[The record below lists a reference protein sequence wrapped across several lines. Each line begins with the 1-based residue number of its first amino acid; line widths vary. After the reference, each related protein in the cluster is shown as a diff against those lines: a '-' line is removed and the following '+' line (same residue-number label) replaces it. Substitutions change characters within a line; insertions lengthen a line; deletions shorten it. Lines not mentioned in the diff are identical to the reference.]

1 MKLENWG
8 YESPVAFTSQDAI
21 RQFQLTEP
29 DLVIMD
35 IALKGKLNGIET
47 AEIIDSERKTPIIY
61 YSSKNDKEL
70 SEKIKMLQN
79 RDYITKTSGDDKL
92 KLSIQKNL
100 EKNFLELDETKL
112 PPSNEMLSKMV
123 KPEIQDIVFTQG
135 DQNMNGNISADE
147 KNKIIK
153 KVENFQ
159 SKGYL
164 KLKPEGDNL
173 KPVIEGNKEGQSS
186 GDSFISGAVTATN
199 TEISTFED
207 VNGEYNRAYQVIGH
221 ELQNLNTHFSEVIDK
236 SSSQEKEIKK
246 LNQSLDG
253 YITLMN
259 EKDNK
264 IKEMEKTQKR
274 LEEEVIDYKNQHQT
288 VLNEIYSLKNQ
299 INTFISNLND

>member
-21 RQFQLTEP
+21 RQFQKTEP

-61 YSSKNDKEL
+61 YSSKNDDEL
-70 SEKIKMLQN
+70 SEKIKKLRN
-79 RDYITKTSGDDKL
+79 RDYITKTSGDAKL

-100 EKNFLELDETKL
+100 EKSFLEMDKTKV
-112 PPSNEMLSKMV
+112 SSSKEILSEMV
-123 KPEIQDIVFTQG
+123 KPEIQDIISAQG
-135 DQNMNGNISADE
+135 DENVNGNISVDE
-147 KNKIIK
+147 KNKIVK

-164 KLKPEGDNL
+164 KLKTEDDNL
-173 KPVIEGNKEGQSS
+173 KPVIETKGNNSQ
-186 GDSFISGAVTATN
+186 DSFISEAFTATKTKIN
-199 TEISTFED
+199 ISED
-207 VNGEYNRAYQVIGH
+207 INDEYDRTYKIIEQEMH
-221 ELQNLNTHFSEVIDK
+221 NLNTHFLEVSDK
-236 SSSQEKEIKK
+236 SSSQENEIKK
-246 LNQSLDG
+246 LNQSLDS
-253 YITLMN
+253 YMALIN

-264 IKEMEKTQKR
+264 IKEMENIQKN
-274 LEEEVIDYKNQHQT
+274 LEHEIKDYKNRHET
-288 VLNEIYSLKNQ
+288 VLNEMYNLKNQ